1 MTRIPIEKEFVI
13 RHVFDNARWMGDD
26 SGPTE
31 MRYNIPWHI
40 EAYQKRNWTDIY
52 LFCELENEPPGWSID
67 ADYEMKFVGKR
78 SKSPGVKASFRFD
91 AGQNFVW
98 FMTYWDEYK
107 RYVINKKLKVEF
119 RVKINKIEGLENSGA
134 SEDQTVVLVVGKE
147 KFKVDKKFLAGHST
161 YFNTL
166 FFKSSEERGKSEIRI
181 ADCKKPADFQ
191 NFLKIL
197 KNEQEI
203 DEKSING
210 VLELTAKF
218 GSQSMLRKCE
228 EFLIAKSKKSIK
240 INFNLAIEYKLNKLK
255 KKCLCDIKTKK
266 DLAEIATENAN
277 KFNASVWKELLKK
290 AITIN

>member
-13 RHVFDNARWMGDD
+13 RHVFDDARWMGDD

-91 AGQNFVW
+91 AGQNFVY
-98 FMTYWDEYK
+98 FMTDWDEYK

-119 RVKINKIEGLENSGA
+119 RVKINKMEGLNHSRA
-134 SEDQTVVLVVGKE
+134 SSPDDSAVLIVGKE
-147 KFKVDKKFLAGHST
+147 QFKVDKKFLAGHST

-166 FFKSSEERGKSEIRI
+166 FFKSSEE
-181 ADCKKPADFQ
+181 Q
-191 NFLKIL
+191 
-197 KNEQEI
+197 
-203 DEKSING
+203 KSIKG
-210 VLELTAKF
+210 VLDLSAKF

-240 INFNLAIEYKLNKLK
+240 IKFNLAIEYKLNKLK
-255 KKCLCDIKTKK
+255 KKCMSDIKTKK
-266 DLAEIATENAN
+266 DLAEIATENAD